1 MAQGR
6 RIHNGKPTFLLT
18 TSATRRQYRK
28 RTLRPEGATYGPPTN
43 PCVPYKSLA
52 KADNL
57 PCVSAAAGHSLHCVS
72 EEYRHCLRGEW
83 HCLDEVRMPKVIHA
97 PSSQGN
103 SNCYSPHSTYTLLPP
118 SLHELSQRDTGTQGM
133 TMTVIKVLARISS
146 WLFLVCQGIITRK
159 RLYVMQ
165 PHSLLSM
172 VAEVG
177 CQKEYLRHAKASE
190 PRFAVDILFASPHLP
205 VTAQVRFYTRKSEH
219 DRLTNI
225 CYD

>member
-1 MAQGR
+1 MPGLGIDVYGARPSLASSASLSIVKPWHKADGFTM
-6 RIHNGKPTFLLT
+6 GKPTFLLT

-52 KADNL
+52 KADDL
-57 PCVSAAAGHSLHCVS
+57 PCVSVSAGHSLHCVS

-133 TMTVIKVLARISS
+133 TMTVIKVLARISR
-146 WLFLVCQGIITRK
+146 WLFSLCQGIITRK

-165 PHSLLSM
+165 PHSLLSWL
-172 VAEVG
+172 
-177 CQKEYLRHAKASE
+177 QKWAVKKNIYGTLRLLSHA
-190 PRFAVDILFASPHLP
+190 LL
-205 VTAQVRFYTRKSEH
+205 
-219 DRLTNI
+219 
-225 CYD
+225 